1 MVSLHTVVMVAVH
14 TLKKAWLDD
23 AGIDVSKVDGV
34 TMDFNTYYGILKQL
48 AAKKGHYVI
57 SALTSFQQKL
67 LTQTTFQN
75 SISRLTTH
83 STKILQESM

>member
-1 MVSLHTVVMVAVH
+1 MYGFSPYRGNGCCTYI
-14 TLKKAWLDD
+14 KKAWLDD

-48 AAKKGHYVI
+48 VAKKGHYVI
-57 SALTSFQQKL
+57 SAPGFYSKEAPY
-67 LTQTTFQN
+67 TTFQN